1 MTSSRWVLTTCYGA
15 FLILSII
22 LVARGSKIGLIFGLF
37 LVVSLLVIWREARQV
52 RVNRELS
59 NRG

>member
-1 MTSSRWVLTTCYGA
+1 MTASRWILTTCYGTL
-15 FLILSII
+15 LILSIA
-22 LVARGSKIGLIFGLF
+22 LVARGSKIGLISGLF

-52 RVNRELS
+52 RAEHDLD

>member
-15 FLILSII
+15 LLILSII
-22 LVARGSKIGLIFGLF
+22 LVARGSKIGLISGLF
-37 LVVSLLVIWREARQV
+37 LVVSLPVIWREAHQV
-52 RVNRELS
+52 RAKRDLD

>member
-1 MTSSRWVLTTCYGA
+1 MTASRWVIATSYGVL
-15 FLILSII
+15 LIVSIV
-22 LVARGSKIGLIFGLF
+22 LVVRGSKIGLISGLF

-52 RVNRELS
+52 GVNRDLD

>member
-1 MTSSRWVLTTCYGA
+1 MTTSRWVLTTCYGA
-15 FLILSII
+15 LLILSII
-22 LVARGSKIGLIFGLF
+22 LVARDSSIGLIFGLF
-37 LVVSLLVIWREARQV
+37 SVVSLLVVWREARQV